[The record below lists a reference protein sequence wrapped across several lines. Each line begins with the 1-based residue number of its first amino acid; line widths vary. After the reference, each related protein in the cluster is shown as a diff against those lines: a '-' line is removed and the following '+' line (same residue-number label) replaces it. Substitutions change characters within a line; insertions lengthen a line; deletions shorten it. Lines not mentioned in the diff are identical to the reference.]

1 MKKVTTMSEKEFI
14 TVTNENVGVRL
25 DVFVSTVSEMT
36 RSAAQRLIETG
47 EVTVGG
53 KPRAKN
59 YLLREGDTVEVAIP
73 EPEPSE
79 ALPEDIPLDV
89 IFEDDDIIVINKPR
103 GMVVHPAA
111 GNENGTLVNALLY
124 HCGDSLSGIGGVM
137 RPGIVHRID
146 KDTTGLI
153 AVAKN
158 DAAHEALSGQLQ
170 THEMGRTYRAL
181 AVGRLRDE
189 HGTVDA
195 PIGRHPVDRKRMA
208 VIAGGREAKT
218 DYAVLS
224 YLISR
229 EREPFSYIE
238 CRLHT
243 GRTHQ
248 IRVHMSYL
256 GHPLAGD
263 VTYGAGRTRFEKQ
276 YCVNGQLLHAQ
287 KLRLRHPRTGEQM
300 EFTAPLPEDFE
311 SVLGRLN
318 EE

>member
-1 MKKVTTMSEKEFI
+1 MNERELI
-14 TVTNENVGVRL
+14 TVTDENVGARL
-25 DVFVSTVSEMT
+25 DVFVSANAGVT
-36 RSAAQRLIETG
+36 RSAAQRLIEAG
-47 EVTVGG
+47 DVTVCGHL
-53 KPRAKN
+53 RAKN
-59 YLLREGDTVEVAIP
+59 YLLRETDTVEVVIP
-73 EPEPSE
+73 DPEPSE
-79 ALPEDIPLDV
+79 AMPEDIPLDV
-89 IFEDDDIIVINKPR
+89 VYEDDDIIVVNKPR

-111 GNENGTLVNALLY
+111 GNERGTLVNALLY
-124 HCGDSLSGIGGVM
+124 HCGDSLSGVGGVM

-153 AVAKN
+153 AAAKN
-158 DAAHEALSGQLQ
+158 DASHEALSRQLL

-181 AVGRLRDE
+181 AVGRLRGS
-189 HGTVDA
+189 GTVDA

-208 VIAGGREAKT
+208 VVSGGREART
-218 DYAVLS
+218 DYTVLS

-248 IRVHMSYL
+248 IRVHMAHL

-263 VTYGAGRTRFEKQ
+263 TTYGAGRGRFERQ
-276 YCVNGQLLHAQ
+276 YCTGGQLLHAH
-287 KLRLRHPRTGEQM
+287 KLRLRHPRTGETM
-300 EFTAPLPEDFE
+300 EFSAPLPEDFE
-311 SVLGRLN
+311 SVLGRLS

>member
-1 MKKVTTMSEKEFI
+1 MSEKEFI

-25 DVFVSTVSEMT
+25 DVFVSATAGLT
-36 RSAAQRLIETG
+36 RSAAQRLIESG
-47 EVTVGG
+47 DVTVGG
-53 KPRAKN
+53 HARAKN
-59 YLLREGDTVEVAIP
+59 YLLRAGDTVEVAIP

-79 ALPEDIPLDV
+79 AMPEDIPLDIV
-89 IFEDDDIIVINKPR
+89 FEDGDIIVVNKPR

-111 GNENGTLVNALLY
+111 GNEHGTLVNALLY
-124 HCGDSLSGIGGVM
+124 HCGDSLSGIGGVT

-158 DAAHEALSGQLQ
+158 DAAHEALSRQLL

-181 AVGRLRDE
+181 AVGRLRE
-189 HGTVDA
+189 AHGTVDA

-208 VIAGGREAKT
+208 VVTGGREART
-218 DYAVLS
+218 DYTVIS

-248 IRVHMSYL
+248 IRVHMAYL

-263 VTYGAGRTRFEKQ
+263 VVYGAGKGRFERQ
-276 YCVNGQLLHAQ
+276 YCTGGQLLHAH
-287 KLRLRHPRTGEQM
+287 KLRLRHPRTDEPM
-300 EFTAPLPEDFE
+300 EFSAPLPADFE
-311 SVLGRLN
+311 AVLQRLS